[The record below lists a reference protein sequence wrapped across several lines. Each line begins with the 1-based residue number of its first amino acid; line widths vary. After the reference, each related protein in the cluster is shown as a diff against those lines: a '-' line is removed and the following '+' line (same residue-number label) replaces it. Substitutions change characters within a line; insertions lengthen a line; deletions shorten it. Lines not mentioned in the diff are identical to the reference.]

1 MNYHDHLVNIGE
13 NAKLNL
19 TKAGQKGNFLFITSY
34 CASKQL
40 LSFGWVHFVQ
50 KKQLCITRCFKLL

>member
-1 MNYHDHLVNIGE
+1 MNYHDHLVNIGIGTE

-19 TKAGQKGNFLFITSY
+19 TKAGQKGIFLFITSY

-50 KKQLCITRCFKLL
+50 KK

>member
-1 MNYHDHLVNIGE
+1 MAFMNYHDHLVNIGIGTE

-19 TKAGQKGNFLFITSY
+19 TKAGQKGIFLFITSY

-50 KKQLCITRCFKLL
+50 KK